1 MNVGEWM
8 CHCYQGRCNI
18 GIRHAFNHRS
28 KFNDIKFYP
37 YKPVYTCLI
46 WSPYVRAS
54 MYMYN
59 VGSIFD
65 TLALEL

>member
-8 CHCYQGRCNI
+8 FHCYQVKCNI
-18 GIRHAFNHRS
+18 GIRHAFNHQS
-28 KFNDIKFYP
+28 KFNDICP

-54 MYMYN
+54 MYN